1 MKLDTP
7 FNKRRPFLTQNGR
20 AKLLGPFFVLLS
32 VLTPCFGQGTM
43 TVAFEGQPP
52 GTFGT
57 ISAYSESGM
66 QFWNPYG
73 PQNLARVG
81 SGLSG
86 APDNGT
92 AYLQVTTGAR
102 LAFRFTDFSLFNLV
116 SLDLAEY
123 ATSLPGP
130 VSLHVV
136 GYRNDM
142 TTAITDIT
150 TDGINDGT
158 GPLQDFQTFHFD
170 STFASLYQ
178 VEILTDRFSIDN
190 VVVGIPEP
198 STGGLLLLG
207 AACAFGRSRI
217 KRRRP

>member
-1 MKLDTP
+1 M
-7 FNKRRPFLTQNGR
+7 TQSPINR
-20 AKLLGPFFVLLS
+20 ALALVAAALMLS
-32 VLTPCFGQGTM
+32 GLVHCQGQGTM
-43 TVAFEGQPP
+43 QFTFEGMAP
-52 GTFGT
+52 GSFGT

-198 STGGLLLLG
+198 SAAGLLLLA
-207 AACAFGRSRI
+207 AACAFGRSWI